1 VEPEALIGD
10 YLRRLEAAAWPLPA
24 DRKAELAGEVRE
36 HIDAALGEA
45 GRRDEATLRNVLDRL
60 GQPEEIVAAE
70 VSGGLPS
77 VPAGTGPGAA
87 MAQPGVGA
95 IEIIAIL
102 LLTLGGFVLPI
113 IGPVIGLAFVWLSP
127 MWSTR
132 VKLVV
137 SAIVIGVLVLPI
149 IGLMSVGGGSDTTS
163 GQL

>member
-1 VEPEALIGD
+1 MEPEALIGD
-10 YLRRLEAAAWPLPA
+10 YLRRLDAAAWPLPA

-45 GRRDEATLRNVLDRL
+45 GRRDEATLRNVLERL
-60 GQPEEIVAAE
+60 GPPEEIVAAE
-70 VSGGLPS
+70 VSDETQARPHATS
-77 VPAGTGPGAA
+77 PVAS
-87 MAQPGVGA
+87 AQPGVGA

-102 LLTLGGFVLPI
+102 LLTLGGFLLPL

-127 MWSTR
+127 AWSTR

-137 SAIVIGVLVLPI
+137 SAVVIGVLVLPI
-149 IGLMSVGGGSDTTS
+149 LGLLSVGSGSGTIS